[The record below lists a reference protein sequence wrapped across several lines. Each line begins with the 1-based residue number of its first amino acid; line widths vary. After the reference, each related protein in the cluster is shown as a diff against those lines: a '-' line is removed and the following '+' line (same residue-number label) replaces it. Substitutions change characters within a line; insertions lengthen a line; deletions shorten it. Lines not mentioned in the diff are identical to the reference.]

1 VETDEHLWAQVYNSK
16 LTAENI
22 FAIQREMATSIAEAL
37 QATILPQEVARLNE
51 VPTQNLRAYN
61 FYLSGND
68 YLRGTDNLTV
78 YSLAAQQYERA
89 VAEDPEFALAWA
101 ALSRAHSGVYFFR
114 VDPTESRLELAR
126 EAVERA
132 FDVSVTG
139 VNVMHVRGKSKRM
152 GRGTGTTRSWKKA
165 VVTLAAGDSIE
176 LFEGV

>member
-132 FDVSVTG
+132 FDVTVLKVRT
-139 VNVMHVRGKSKRM
+139 MMVRGR
-152 GRGTGTTRSWKKA
+152 TRTVGNRVSRRPAWKKA
-165 VVTLAAGDSIE
+165 IVTIAPGEQIQY
-176 LFEGV
+176 FEGV